1 MVDAKVPPPTVLVT
15 DFMVKVVFKVTPEM
29 KLWEV
34 AELMM
39 KHLISGA
46 PVVDNMDRVIS
57 VIGEGDTLRL
67 SASHGVETMVAAIL
81 DKLPAPE
88 DVVTLQKF
96 DSFTD
101 AYRIFLKHKFHRI
114 PIVDGGGNLKG
125 LVTRSTILR
134 MIVEAHH
141 GKKIPDRHSA

>member
-1 MVDAKVPPPTVLVT
+1 MVDSKVPPPTVLVT
-15 DFMVKVVFKVTPEM
+15 DFMVKDVFKVTPEM

-34 AELMM
+34 AEMMM

-46 PVVDNMDRVIS
+46 PVVDKLGRVIS

-67 SASHGVETMVAAIL
+67 AAALGVESTVASLL
-81 DKLPAPE
+81 DKLPAAE

-96 DSFTD
+96 ASFTD

-114 PIVDGGGNLKG
+114 PIVDGSGALKG

>member
-1 MVDAKVPPPTVLVT
+1 MTDPKIKPPTVLVT
-15 DFMVKVVFKVTPEM
+15 DIMVTAVFRVTPEM

-39 KHLISGA
+39 RHLISGA
-46 PVVDNMDRVIS
+46 PVVDSMDRVIS

-67 SASHGVETMVAAIL
+67 SAAHGVEATVASCL

-88 DVVTLQKF
+88 EVVTLQKF

-101 AYRIFLKHKFHRI
+101 AYRIFLKHKFHRL
-114 PIVDGGGNLKG
+114 PVVDGGGALKG
-125 LVTRSTILR
+125 LVTRSTILQL
-134 MIVEAHH
+134 IVEAHH
-141 GKKIPDRHSA
+141 GKKIPKKTS

>member
-1 MVDAKVPPPTVLVT
+1 MVDQKVPPPTVLVT
-15 DFMVKVVFKVTPEM
+15 DFMVKAVFKVTPEM

-46 PVVDNMDRVIS
+46 PVVDNLDRVIS

-67 SASHGVETMVAAIL
+67 AATHGVETTVASLL
-81 DKLPAPE
+81 DKLPAAK

-101 AYRIFLKHKFHRI
+101 AYRLFLRHKIHRI
-114 PIVDGGGNLKG
+114 PIVDGGGTLKG

-141 GKKIPDRHSA
+141 GKKIPDRQPA

>member
-1 MVDAKVPPPTVLVT
+1 MTNPKIAPPTVLVT
-15 DFMVKVVFKVTPEM
+15 DFMVTAVFKVTPEM

-39 KHLISGA
+39 KHQISGA
-46 PVVDNMDRVIS
+46 PVVDNIDRVIS

-67 SASHGVETMVAAIL
+67 SAARGVEATVASIL
-81 DKLPAPE
+81 DQLPATK

-101 AYRIFLKHKFHRI
+101 AYRIFLKHKYHRL
-114 PIVDGGGNLKG
+114 PVVDGGGTLKG

-141 GKKIPDRHSA
+141 GKKIPDRKPA

>member
-1 MVDAKVPPPTVLVT
+1 MADVKIPPPTVLVT
-15 DFMVKVVFKVTPEM
+15 DFMVKVVFKVTTEM

-46 PVVDNMDRVIS
+46 PVVDNLDRVIS

-67 SASHGVETMVAAIL
+67 SASHGVETTVAAIL
-81 DKLPAPE
+81 DQLPAAK

-101 AYRIFLKHKFHRI
+101 AYRIFLRHQFHRI
-114 PIVDGGGNLKG
+114 PIVDGGGALKG
-125 LVTRSTILR
+125 LVTRSSILR

-141 GKKIPDRHSA
+141 GKKIPDRRPA